1 MTGNARRRIIAVV
14 SHTHWDREWYL
25 PYQSFRLR
33 LVGLLDDLL
42 DLFDR
47 DPEYRCFML
56 DGHTIPLEDYLEVRP
71 ERRPDIERALREG
84 RLLIGPWYIIPDE
97 FLPGGEALVR
107 NLLRGHRVAAQFGPV
122 MKVGY
127 IPDPFGQIAYM
138 PAIFRGFGIERATM
152 WRGADESLRQ
162 TEFIWRSPDGSEVF
176 TIHKPGG
183 YGIGAH
189 LPATRD
195 ALLERIRRI
204 RAELEPRATTRYLL
218 LMNGSDHLPA
228 QRELSDIIRTANEA
242 LDDAELVHLSL
253 PEVFDAVQRE
263 LEGRE
268 GSLHVHEGEFRSG
281 QRAHLLPGVLSA
293 RMWIKQRNQRCE
305 DLLTLWAEPLA
316 TWMGLL
322 RRRIPPEWK
331 EPLPARFAHMPFPTQ
346 PGSIKALLDRAW
358 RYLFEN
364 QPHDSICGCSVD
376 QVHEEMAT
384 RYDEAEQVGEEI
396 AAHAM
401 RVLAALAPPGERVLV
416 FNPQFGPRTDV
427 VEFTARLRDGQAP
440 VALVAPDGS
449 RVPAQ
454 LLAAPARR
462 TFGPYS
468 FEEVDAVFVAADV
481 PGFGFRSYRVEYG
494 PLEPPSVSPKAS
506 AIENGLLRVT
516 ADPKDGTLTVEDLRT
531 GRRWSGLNRYADG
544 GDRGDE
550 YNYCVP
556 EDDLIVDRPAV
567 PPRIHVVESGPA
579 RWSLAIESVHRLPAA
594 LAPER
599 RARSP
604 ETVDVPIRTVVSLAH
619 GVPRVDI
626 HVEVDNTARDHRL
639 RALFP
644 TGIPAKAAFAE
655 QHFGVIRRDL
665 AIPEWDPATWSEQP
679 VGTQPQ
685 KSFVDV
691 NDGAYGLMV
700 ANRGL
705 PEYEVIEAPDGA
717 TIALTLLRCVGWL
730 SRSDLTSRRG
740 GAGPEV
746 ETPGAQL
753 LGRWTFDYAIIPHEG
768 GWETAYRQAHWF
780 RTPMRARWSRGG
792 SGLLGEQASF
802 LDIRG
807 DGLVVAA
814 AKPAEDGDGVVV
826 RLYNI
831 LDEETRGVVALSE
844 PHDGVWLVNFNEE
857 PLRRL
862 AGQGEVAELSLRR
875 NEIITLK
882 FEAQLPKGAADA

>member
-1 MTGNARRRIIAVV
+1 MTDEPRIIAVV

-47 DPEYRCFML
+47 EPEYRRFML

-71 ERRPDIERALREG
+71 ERRRDLERAIREG
-84 RLLIGPWYIIPDE
+84 RLLVGPWYIIPDE

-107 NLLRGHRVAAQFGPV
+107 NIVRGHRVAAQFGPV

-138 PAIFRGFGIERATM
+138 PAIFRGFGIDRATM
-152 WRGADESLRQ
+152 WRGADASLRH

-189 LPATRD
+189 LPLARD

-204 RAELEPRATTRYLL
+204 RAELEPRATTRYVL

-228 QRELSDIIRTANEA
+228 QQELPRIIRTANEA
-242 LDDAELVHLSL
+242 LQDARLVHLSL
-253 PEVFDAVQRE
+253 PEVFDGVERE
-263 LEGRE
+263 LNGRRDT
-268 GSLHVHEGEFRSG
+268 LLVHEGEFRSG

-305 DLLTLWAEPLA
+305 DLLTLWAEPLS
-316 TWMGLL
+316 TWMSLL
-322 RRRIPPEWK
+322 RGRVPPEWK
-331 EPLPARFAHMPFPTQ
+331 EPLPARFAHMPFPTR
-346 PGSIKALLDRAW
+346 PASIKALLDRAW

-384 RYDEAEQVGEEI
+384 RYDEAEQIGEEL

-401 RVLAALAPPGERVLV
+401 RFLAALAPPGEQVVV

-427 VEFTARLRDGQAP
+427 VQFTARLREGQAP

-449 RVPAQ
+449 RTPAQ
-454 LLAAPARR
+454 ALGSPVRR
-462 TFGPYS
+462 TFGPYG
-468 FEEVDAVFVAADV
+468 FDEVDVAFVARDV
-481 PGFGFRSYRVEYG
+481 PGYGFRSFGIEYG
-494 PLEPPSVSPKAS
+494 PPPLIAEPSPASV
-506 AIENGLLRVT
+506 IENGLLRV
-516 ADPKDGTLTVEDLRT
+516 AASPEDGSLTVEDLRT
-531 GRRWSGLNRYADG
+531 ARVWPGLNRFADG

-550 YNYCVP
+550 YNHCVP
-556 EDDLIVDRPAV
+556 EEDRIVDRPAA
-567 PPRIHVVESGPA
+567 PPRIELIEAGPA
-579 RWSLAIESVHRLPAA
+579 RWTLRIESLYRLPAA
-594 LAPER
+594 LAPDR
-599 RARSP
+599 RSRSA
-604 ETVDVPIRTVVSLAH
+604 ETVDVPVRTFVSLTG

-626 HVEVDNTARDHRL
+626 RVEVDNTARDHRL
-639 RALFP
+639 RTLFP
-644 TGIPAKAAFAE
+644 TGIRTDVAFAD
-655 QHFGVIRRDL
+655 QHFGVIRR
-665 AIPEWDPATWSEQP
+665 AIALPEWDPATWSEQP

-685 KSFVDV
+685 KAFVDV
-691 NDGAYGLMV
+691 NDGTHGLMI

-705 PEYEVIEAPDGA
+705 PEYEVIDGA
-717 TIALTLLRCVGWL
+717 DGVIIALTLLRCVGWL

-746 ETPGAQL
+746 ETPGAQM
-753 LGRWTFDYAIIPHEG
+753 LGQWTFDYAIIPHEG
-768 GWETAYRQAHWF
+768 GWEQGYRQAHWF
-780 RTPMRARWSRGG
+780 RVPMRARWSQGG
-792 SGLLGEQASF
+792 TGTLPAEASLL
-802 LDIRG
+802 DVRG
-807 DGLVVAA
+807 DGLVVTTVKA
-814 AKPAEDGDGVVV
+814 AEDGDGVVV
-826 RLYNI
+826 RLYNT
-831 LDEETRGVVALSE
+831 LDVETSGAVGLNDPYDEAWFVSM
-844 PHDGVWLVNFNEE
+844 NEE
-857 PLRRL
+857 PLRHAAGPGEPARL
-862 AGQGEVAELSLRR
+862 DLRR
-875 NEIITLK
+875 NEIVTLK
-882 FEAQLPKGAADA
+882 FYQRPFGGGSDG

>member
-1 MTGNARRRIIAVV
+1 MTDAPRIIAVV

-71 ERRPDIERALREG
+71 ERRPDLERAVREG

-152 WRGADESLRQ
+152 WRGADESLRH
-162 TEFIWRSPDGSEVF
+162 TEFIWRSPDGSEVL

-189 LPATRD
+189 LPVARE

-228 QRELSDIIRTANEA
+228 QQELSEIIRTANEA
-242 LDDAELVHLSL
+242 QDDARLAHLSL
-253 PEVFDAVQRE
+253 PEVFDAVERE
-263 LEGRE
+263 LDGRRA
-268 GSLHVHEGEFRSG
+268 SLQVHEGEFRSG

-305 DLLTLWAEPLA
+305 DLLALWAEPLS
-316 TWMGLL
+316 TWMALL
-322 RRRIPPEWK
+322 RRRVPPEWK
-331 EPLPARFAHMPFPTQ
+331 EPLPTRFAHMPFPTQ
-346 PGSIKALLDRAW
+346 PESIKALLDRAW

-384 RYDEAEQVGEEI
+384 RYDEAEQIGEEV
-396 AAHAM
+396 AGHAM
-401 RVLAALAPPGERVLV
+401 RFLAALAPPGEQVVV

-427 VEFTARLRDGQAP
+427 VRFTARLRDGEAP

-449 RVPAQ
+449 RAPAQ
-454 LLAAPARR
+454 ALGEPVRQS
-462 TFGPYS
+462 FGPYR
-468 FEEVDAVFVAADV
+468 FDELDIAFVARDV
-481 PGFGFRSYRVEYG
+481 PGYGFRSYRIEYG
-494 PLEPPSVSPKAS
+494 PLPAAAGHRADF
-506 AIENGLLRVT
+506 AIDNGILRVS
-516 ADPKDGTLTVEDLRT
+516 ADPEDGSLTVRDLGT
-531 GRRWSGLNRYADG
+531 GRVWHGLNRYADG

-556 EDDLIVDRPAV
+556 EEDRVVDRPAAS
-567 PPRIHVVESGPA
+567 PRIRVAEAGPA
-579 RWSLAIESVHRLPAA
+579 RWTLVVESVYRLPAA
-594 LAPER
+594 LAPGR
-599 RARSP
+599 RSRST
-604 ETVDVPIRTVVSLAH
+604 ETVDVPIRTLVSLAA

-626 HVEVDNTARDHRL
+626 HVEVENRARDHRL

-644 TGIPAKAAFAE
+644 TGIRTDVAFAD
-655 QHFGVIRRDL
+655 QHFGVIRR
-665 AIPEWDPATWSEQP
+665 AIALPEWDPATWSEQP

-691 NDGAYGLMV
+691 NDGAHGLMI

-705 PEYEVIEAPDGA
+705 PEYEVIDGA
-717 TIALTLLRCVGWL
+717 DGVTIALTLLRCVGWL

-746 ETPGAQL
+746 ETPGAQMP
-753 LGRWTFDYAIIPHEG
+753 GRWTFDYAIIPHEG
-768 GWETAYRQAHWF
+768 GWESAYRQAHWF
-780 RTPMRARWSRGG
+780 RVPMRARWSRGG
-792 SGLLGEQASF
+792 AGALPAEASF
-802 LDIRG
+802 LDVRG
-807 DGLVVAA
+807 DGLVVTAV
-814 AKPAEDGDGVVV
+814 KCAEDGDGVVV
-826 RLYNI
+826 RLYNT
-831 LDEETRGVVALSE
+831 LDTETRGTVALRE
-844 PHDGVWLVNFNEE
+844 PHDGASLVNLNED
-857 PLRRL
+857 PLRHAAGPGEPVDL
-862 AGQGEVAELSLRR
+862 APRR
-875 NEIITLK
+875 NEIVTLK
-882 FEAQLPKGAADA
+882 FHARFSGGGDE